1 MRFRALAAMAMVCAP
16 PFLLLADE
24 PEKPKLK
31 LGRITSPIEV
41 DGDLSDPG
49 WAEATEVP
57 LIYEINPGDNITP
70 PVKTIARIGYDD
82 DFFYAS
88 FWSEEPDVSKIRAP
102 YVDRDGINDDQDYVG
117 ILLDV
122 ENQNHSAIDFWIG
135 PRGIQADSVFNEGT
149 FNEDFGPDYFWQS
162 AGKIGT
168 DSWVAEVAIPLSSL
182 RYPEKE
188 PQDWALMLYRV
199 WPRDR
204 NYQFYNVRVPRGSS
218 CFLCQSATIEG
229 ISGLSKGA
237 HWVLA
242 PYGAVTNTKTYPG
255 ADGYYA
261 DGNVTKGKVGIDAKW
276 LPDPDTIVDAT
287 VNPDFSQIESDT
299 AQISVNERFALFYPE
314 KRPFF
319 LEHVDLLQTPIQ
331 AVYTRTITS
340 PLWGARITGKTGGT
354 NYIALVGND
363 RGGGTVIIPGPVFSD
378 AAPQDYESTVAIL
391 RVRQDLGDSFV
402 GFLGTARV
410 IDGADGGGYNYVVGG
425 DFHWQAGAD
434 DVVNGQYLYSFSEN
448 PDRPGPLPRL
458 DGPEAVGLRLDGARG
473 PTRRGT
479 GTGTS
484 SYEDF
489 APGFLA
495 DDGFVPQVGY
505 REETA
510 GLGYRFFPS
519 GFFSRLRPLAGANYT
534 TDRNGDLISAA
545 LFPGRLL
552 PGPVEPEGRDR
563 LQLRGRRAST
573 GQTLEFDQVVW
584 NLQASPSR
592 IVPRLTFAGN
602 YGEQPDVS
610 NVRVGSGGDAAR

>member
-31 LGRITSPIEV
+31 LGRITSPIKV

-340 PLWGARITGKTGGT
+340 PLWGARVTGKTGGT

-391 RVRQDLGDSFV
+391 RVRQDLGDSFA

-410 IDGADGGGYNYVVGG
+410 HRRRRRGRLQLRRRRRRAL
-425 DFHWQAGAD
+425 AGRRERRRQRA
-434 DVVNGQYLYSFSEN
+434 VPVQLLGE
-448 PDRPGPLPRL
+448 PRPPRPVPRL
-458 DGPEAVGLRLDGARG
+458 DGPEAVGLRRDGGVDALDAALGLEPGLRG
-473 PTRRGT
+473 LR
-479 GTGTS
+479 
-484 SYEDF
+484 
-489 APGFLA
+489 
-495 DDGFVPQVGY
+495 
-505 REETA
+505 A
-510 GLGYRFFPS
+510 GLPRRR
-519 GFFSRLRPLAGANYT
+519 RLR
-534 TDRNGDLISAA
+534 S
-545 LFPGRLL
+545 PGRLSRGDGGARLPLLSERLLLAPAPARGRQLHDGPQRRPDLAALL
-552 PGPVEPEGRDR
+552 PGRLVPGAVEPEGRDR
-563 LQLRGRRAST
+563 LQLRGRPHRRADARVRP
-573 GQTLEFDQVVW
+573 GRLEPPGLAV
-584 NLQASPSR
+584 A
-592 IVPRLTFAGN
+592 PRSAADLRR
-602 YGEQPDVS
+602 QL
-610 NVRVGSGGDAAR
+610 RRAARRLQRARREAAGRCR